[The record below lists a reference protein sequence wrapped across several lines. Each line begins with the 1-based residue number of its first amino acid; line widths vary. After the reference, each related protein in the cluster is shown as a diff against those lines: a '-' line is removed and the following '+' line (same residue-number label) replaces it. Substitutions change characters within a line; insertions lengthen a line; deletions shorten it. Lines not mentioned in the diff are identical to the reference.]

1 MGVSTLAPAAA
12 AGCERELACAAV
24 TRRDVETHTFAC
36 RAFQRGRGGGP
47 RQRRGP
53 GPRPRPRGALL
64 HLSLRLQVH
73 PAGARVPPAAVGRG
87 RAGEGLCL
95 CGGGA
100 HRSLRCR
107 REARGENRAQ
117 GIIAVIIVIICRTAR
132 EVD

>member
-1 MGVSTLAPAAA
+1 MMMGVSTLAPAAA
-12 AGCERELACAAV
+12 AGCERKLACAAV

-36 RAFQRGRGGGP
+36 RAFQRGRGGP

-53 GPRPRPRGALL
+53 GPRGALL

-117 GIIAVIIVIICRTAR
+117 GIIAVIIVIICRTAGG
-132 EVD
+132 